1 MGLSVMP
8 HPAPLTAATPRQ
20 SLSVTIAA
28 QDPATVCPLALS
40 QEASRER
47 IFPPVASAVIGT
59 LVHAIIE
66 HATRHGVTDIGDPAE
81 ALANRCNAWDSDPDG
96 GLRWPQL
103 VPLRRYLVDER
114 RRDALATIAV
124 GIGHSSGVQAASP
137 RPGQASGARS
147 EPDPRK
153 VGRWAEYPIK
163 DEHLGLR
170 GCMDLLV
177 ADGAGGRLVI
187 DYKTGFDQEAED
199 QQGKRAIYHRQ
210 VQIYLLMLRRI
221 HPAASLSGLLSG
233 SHGRDPVPWSDALA
247 AQTGDHLGRFR
258 DALAGADIGRTSPS
272 ESACMFCPIRHRCSA
287 FRPWVER
294 MRSESGPG
302 FLAGNVWGTVQ
313 QPPRLGGHQASMTIR
328 DAAGAV
334 VVINGLALRDGFQ
347 DLVQGTPVS
356 IYGLKPERDPEG
368 NIRPYRLWER
378 RSSGRTLCASVVI
391 FSGHPLPAH

>member
-177 ADGAGGRLVI
+177 ADGATV
-187 DYKTGFDQEAED
+187 K
-199 QQGKRAIYHRQ
+199 
-210 VQIYLLMLRRI
+210 V
-221 HPAASLSGLLSG
+221 G
-233 SHGRDPVPWSDALA
+233 SPYV
-247 AQTGDHLGRFR
+247 
-258 DALAGADIGRTSPS
+258 AGATAKVKVIS
-272 ESACMFCPIRHRCSA
+272 E
-287 FRPWVER
+287 
-294 MRSESGPG
+294 
-302 FLAGNVWGTVQ
+302 
-313 QPPRLGGHQASMTIR
+313 RLGDKIVVGKFKHRKHMTNR
-328 DAAGAV
+328 AK
-334 VVINGLALRDGFQ
+334 GFRHCHT
-347 DLVQGTPVS
+347 LVEVVS
-356 IYGLKPERDPEG
+356 IG
-368 NIRPYRLWER
+368 
-378 RSSGRTLCASVVI
+378 
-391 FSGHPLPAH
+391 